1 MLDPIYLI
9 SELCNITVL
18 TGDLLQEVESFSVQS
33 CTKLAMV
40 CATRDKAGTKEFITS
55 LTKVAP
61 SLGMTMNKPKMF
73 PCQTTGQPPTSRLW
87 TWS

>member
-1 MLDPIYLI
+1 
-9 SELCNITVL
+9 
-18 TGDLLQEVESFSVQS
+18 
-33 CTKLAMV
+33 MV
-40 CATRDKAGTKEFITS
+40 CATRYKAGTKEFITS

-73 PCQTTGQPPTSRLW
+73 PCRTTGQPPTSRLW

>member
-1 MLDPIYLI
+1 
-9 SELCNITVL
+9 
-18 TGDLLQEVESFSVQS
+18 
-33 CTKLAMV
+33 MV
-40 CATRDKAGTKEFITS
+40 CATRYKAGTKEFITS